1 MATVSGPSSPRP
13 SWVARALTNSLGVLL
28 VALAAMWLIEA
39 VDTVVLDD
47 ELQSNGIAPRQMDG
61 LDGIIWAPFLHSTF
75 GHLISNSVPFVT
87 LGFLVSLR
95 GLRYWVLISLF
106 VIVGGGA
113 LTWLLGSS
121 GNHIGA
127 SGLVF
132 GYFGALM
139 GAAFYERRPRTIA
152 PALVALLLYSG
163 IVVGLVPRQGI
174 SWEGHLFGLLI
185 GIVMARALARS
196 AKPLATKGGD
206 TSGPY
211 PWELD
216 EPWLEP

>member
-1 MATVSGPSSPRP
+1 
-13 SWVARALTNSLGVLL
+13 VLL
-28 VALAAMWLIEA
+28 AALAAMWLIEA

-47 ELQSNGIAPRQMDG
+47 RLQQNGIAPRQMDG
-61 LDGIIWAPFLHSTF
+61 LDGILWAPFLHSTF
-75 GHLISNSVPFVT
+75 GHLISNSVPFLA

-95 GLRYWVLISLF
+95 GRRYWALIS
-106 VIVGGGA
+106 VCVVVGGGA
-113 LTWLLGSS
+113 LTWLLGSG

-174 SWEGHLFGLLI
+174 SWEGHLFGMLI
-185 GIVMARALARS
+185 GILMARALARS
-196 AKPLATKGGD
+196 AKPLVSKSGD
-206 TSGPY
+206 SAEPY

-216 EPWLEP
+216 EPWLDP